1 MENQENTV
9 KADMNEADTFRPEA
23 NKGQTSTVEMGQN
36 RGVDINQTTAV
47 NCVQCGG
54 EFFKQSTLLRRVPAN
69 LTENGQE
76 QVVPVQLLRCEV
88 CGRVV

>member
-9 KADMNEADTFRPEA
+9 KADLGD
-23 NKGQTSTVEMGQN
+23 GQTNKTPG
-36 RGVDINQTTAV
+36 GVDINQTTAV

-54 EFFKQSTLLRRVPAN
+54 EFFKQSTLLRRVPGN
-69 LTENGQE
+69 LTDNGQE